1 MARLYNGMTEA
12 EILVAGKNIFFGDN
26 VFLNPNVTFIDVVP
40 IHLIREIEDDTPE
53 DARQS

>member
-1 MARLYNGMTEA
+1 M
-12 EILVAGKNIFFGDN
+12 AGKNIFFGDN